1 MLRAKTFMTET
12 RARNRWV
19 WIIGLAGGVLG
30 FLMQVLIRKAFEEQ
44 LLSKT
49 LPLIPGVFYLT
60 YLKNPGADFSFFD
73 SNLTSW
79 TLWLRLISMG
89 IIAVVTLLFSRFRKE
104 MILPLQVGLG
114 LLLAGGI
121 SNTVEQI
128 LYGDIAIYLDWRSP
142 PLPIFNLADIAV
154 RLGSFVTNISILYWL
169 LSALI
174 RRFR

>member
-1 MLRAKTFMTET
+1 
-12 RARNRWV
+12 
-19 WIIGLAGGVLG
+19 
-30 FLMQVLIRKAFEEQ
+30 
-44 LLSKT
+44 
-49 LPLIPGVFYLT
+49 
-60 YLKNPGADFSFFD
+60 
-73 SNLTSW
+73 
-79 TLWLRLISMG
+79 
-89 IIAVVTLLFSRFRKE
+89 

-142 PLPIFNLADIAV
+142 PLSIFNLADIAV

-169 LSALI
+169 LSDLI